1 VLLRVLLSYTYNKRA
16 ENQENVPAIEWT
28 IIMLGGIRVGSFPSA
43 WDRSG
48 FDHDGCLR
56 GRVMRL
62 RASSNG
68 EPMREFVWYS
78 YGDG

>member
-1 VLLRVLLSYTYNKRA
+1 VLLRVLLSYMYNKRV
-16 ENQENVPAIEWT
+16 ENQENVPAIERT
-28 IIMLGGIRVGSFPSA
+28 IIMLGGIRVGSFPSI
-43 WDRSG
+43 WDRSR

-56 GRVMRL
+56 GCVTRL
-62 RASSNG
+62 QASNDG